1 MLLFSK
7 LVFSYRLLQ
16 ATFSHKQKQ
25 KGPKLTQAETYFDIC
40 YSNLFFFFLQF
51 QTPNFMPH
59 FGHSID
65 HEMQNSK
72 NEN

>member
-25 KGPKLTQAETYFDIC
+25 KGPKLTQGETYFDIG
-40 YSNLFFFFLQF
+40 YSNPFSFLLQF

-59 FGHSID
+59 LGHSID